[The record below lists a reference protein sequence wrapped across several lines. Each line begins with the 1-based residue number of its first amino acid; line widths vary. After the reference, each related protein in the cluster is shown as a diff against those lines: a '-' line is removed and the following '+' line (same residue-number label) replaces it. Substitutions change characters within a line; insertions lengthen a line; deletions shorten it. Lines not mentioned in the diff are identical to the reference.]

1 MAPRRRVVV
10 MIPTLN
16 EEVSI
21 GRVLDGVPYIELN
34 NMGLDVEVIVVDGH
48 SRDKTQEI
56 ANIRKAKIFTQD
68 GKGKGL
74 AVRQAFDLSKP
85 EEVVNRVLN
94 LTTSIDSELRTLSTF
109 LDSQYVIMLDGDGT
123 YPSHHILDLVASL
136 EQGYDAV
143 MGSRFMGEIEAGAM
157 TRLNRIGNYVLSAMA
172 TGLYFQRVTDLCT
185 GMWGFRTSVLKDL
198 VLSARNFDLEAELFA
213 ECAKNHLRIK
223 EVPITYKCR
232 EGETKLV
239 PISAGLIIGLKLL
252 ERRVDLTNF
261 IRGHS
266 LEDDM
271 ELPNWASSL
280 R

>member
-21 GRVLDGVPYIELN
+21 GKVLDGIPYTSLN
-34 NMGLDVEVIVVDGH
+34 SMGLDVEAIVVDGH
-48 SRDKTQEI
+48 SLDRTQEI
-56 ANIRKAKIFTQD
+56 VSTRKAKIFTQK

-85 EEVVNRVLN
+85 EEVVNQVLN
-94 LTTSIDSELRTLSTF
+94 LTSRVDSELRTLSTF
-109 LDSQYVIMLDGDGT
+109 LDAEYVVMLDGDGT
-123 YPSHHILDLVASL
+123 YPSHHILDVVESL

-143 MGSRFMGEIEAGAM
+143 MGSRFMGEIEPGAM

-172 TGLYFQRVTDLCT
+172 TGLYFQRVSDLCT

-198 VLSARNFDLEAELFA
+198 VLSAHSFDLEAELFA
-213 ECAKNHLRIK
+213 ECAKHHLRIK

-232 EGETKLV
+232 DGDTKLV
-239 PISAGLIIGLKLL
+239 PISAGLLIGLKLL
-252 ERRVDLTNF
+252 ERRIMLPNF
-261 IRGHS
+261 VKDRS
-266 LEDDM
+266 LEEDM
-271 ELPNWASSL
+271 ERPIRAGSL

>member
-21 GRVLDGVPYIELN
+21 GKVLDGIPYMQLN
-34 NMGLDVEVIVVDGH
+34 NIGLDVEAIVVDGH

-56 ANIRKAKIFTQD
+56 ANTRKAKIFTQS

-74 AVRQAFDLSKP
+74 AVRQAFNLSKP

-94 LTTSIDSELRTLSTF
+94 LTSRVDSQLSTLSTF
-109 LDSQYVIMLDGDGT
+109 LDSEYVIMLDGDGT
-123 YPSHHILDLVASL
+123 YPSHHILDLVGAL
-136 EQGYDAV
+136 ETGYDAV
-143 MGSRFMGEIEAGAM
+143 MGSRFMGDIEDGAM
-157 TRLNRIGNYVLSAMA
+157 TRLNRVGNYVLSAMA
-172 TGLYFQRVTDLCT
+172 TGLYFNRVTDLCT

-198 VLSARNFDLEAELFA
+198 VLSARSFDLEAEMFA

-232 EGETKLV
+232 DGETKLV
-239 PISAGLIIGLKLL
+239 PISAGLMIGLKLL
-252 ERRVDLTNF
+252 ERRIQLPNF
-261 IRGHS
+261 IRGRS
-266 LEDDM
+266 LED
-271 ELPNWASSL
+271 EIERPFSTGSL

>member
-1 MAPRRRVVV
+1 
-10 MIPTLN
+10 
-16 EEVSI
+16 
-21 GRVLDGVPYIELN
+21 
-34 NMGLDVEVIVVDGH
+34 MGLDVEVIVVDGH

-56 ANIRKAKIFTQD
+56 ANTRKANFFTQN

-109 LDSQYVIMLDGDGT
+109 LDSQYVVMLDGDGT
-123 YPSHHILDLVASL
+123 YPSHHILDVVESL
-136 EQGYDAV
+136 EQGYEAV
-143 MGSRFMGEIEAGAM
+143 MGSRFMGNIEPGAM
-157 TRLNRIGNYVLSAMA
+157 TRLNRVGNYVLSAMA
-172 TGLYFQRVTDLCT
+172 TGLFFQRVSDLCT

-198 VLSARNFDLEAELFA
+198 VLSARTFDLEAELFA

-232 EGETKLV
+232 DGETKLV
-239 PISAGLIIGLKLL
+239 PISAGLMIGLKLL
-252 ERRVDLTNF
+252 ERRIELPNT

-271 ELPNWASSL
+271 EHPNWASSL